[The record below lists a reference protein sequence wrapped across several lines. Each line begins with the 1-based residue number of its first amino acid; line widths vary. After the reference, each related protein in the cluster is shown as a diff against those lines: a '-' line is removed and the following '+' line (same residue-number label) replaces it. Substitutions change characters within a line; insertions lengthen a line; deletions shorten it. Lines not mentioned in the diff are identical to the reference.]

1 MEFISKKNNVEN
13 FRQFQSIRDLLRR
26 LVLNNS
32 AHKIHNIVKTQLFYI
47 DIAKLL
53 LIR

>member
-13 FRQFQSIRDLLRR
+13 FSNSKVSVT
-26 LVLNNS
+26 VLNNS